1 MQARCAGRRRWVGPG
16 SRGGVARSGK
26 GFRRALAPGRARVR
40 WLHSELTTAQGE
52 SMSGAQRGKSR
63 VCVQIS
69 VVKVRPSIGGL
80 MGDDLFRVAMNSR
93 PEGKSDPLYSS
104 ECLCAGGR
112 GCGPGALIDRLSS
125 PINARKLA
133 KNGSPRTEG
142 VTALRL

>member
-40 WLHSELTTAQGE
+40 WLHSELTTAVSE

-69 VVKVRPSIGGL
+69 VVKARPSLRRSALSSFGSQNDIKEGEK
-80 MGDDLFRVAMNSR
+80 
-93 PEGKSDPLYSS
+93 EGKKKEKRRKKEGKKKEKRARSARS
-104 ECLCAGGR
+104 
-112 GCGPGALIDRLSS
+112 ALA
-125 PINARKLA
+125 P
-133 KNGSPRTEG
+133 
-142 VTALRL
+142 